1 MNIPKSPSEMPTT
14 WHNNEREIRNAI
26 VSLDQYDCVDIHW
39 ERDIAASEA
48 TGDNVGEWDV
58 FIESGKRRVTAKHR
72 EITNALWFAI
82 HVSHA
87 QEYSAY
93 GEQQAARKAALN
105 KLTPTEK
112 QLLGIVV

>member
-1 MNIPKSPSEMPTT
+1 MNIPKSPSEMPTN

-26 VSLDQYDCVDIHW
+26 VSLDQYDYVDIHW

-58 FIESGKRRVTAKHR
+58 LIESGKRRVTAKHR
-72 EITNALWFAI
+72 EITNAIWFAI
-82 HVSHA
+82 QVIDA
-87 QEYSAY
+87 QADADYEI
-93 GEQQAARKAALN
+93 QQAARKAALN
-105 KLTPTEK
+105 KLTLTEK